1 MLKWAPYAPSCIHDI
16 IKSKDEC
23 FQSREG
29 SYQFYFV
36 WKRWIL
42 SVELDMQKLLSNHLL
57 LLQQEDSLGSV
68 REDLTLKAF

>member
-1 MLKWAPYAPSCIHDI
+1 MHRPSGIHDI
-16 IKSKDEC
+16 IKGKDEC
-23 FQSREG
+23 FQSQEG
-29 SYQFYFV
+29 FYQFYFI